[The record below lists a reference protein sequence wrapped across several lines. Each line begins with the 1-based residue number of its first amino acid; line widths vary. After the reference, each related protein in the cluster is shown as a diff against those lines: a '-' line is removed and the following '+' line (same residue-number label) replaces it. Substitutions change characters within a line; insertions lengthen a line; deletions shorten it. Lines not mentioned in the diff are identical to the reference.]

1 MLTFL
6 ANPNSVHVRRWLDLL
21 QHARVPVAGF
31 TVHGGGTGAYGSWRT
46 VWASGGALRYLVSG
60 VALRGKLNG
69 RLVHAHSASGY
80 GSMALLAGQP
90 YVLTVYGSD
99 IYGAA
104 ERGALYEGV
113 LKRVLTRAVI
123 ATCTS
128 PAMRD
133 HLLDRYGLDPA
144 RVWMFS
150 LGCSTRDYYFSAEE
164 RRAARAELGLEGV
177 LIASTRRM
185 RPMYRIDLIV
195 RAFARL
201 CAAETGIRLLLFEGD
216 CDPGYARSI
225 AELVMREGMTER
237 VHIVR
242 GMRPAPEVR
251 KFLLASD
258 VVISI
263 PTSDQLSASILE
275 ALACGAIV
283 GLTDISAYRELFQHG
298 LATRIST
305 EGVAELAR
313 DLGELCRLS
322 RTYDRGP
329 AQRWIAERESDRV
342 VRKEVDRL
350 YGAARGVPAGGEWP
364 DRRG

>member
-1 MLTFL
+1 MTFL

-21 QHARVPVAGF
+21 EHARVPVTGF
-31 TVHGGGTGAYGSWRT
+31 TVHGGGQGAYGSWRT

-60 VALRGKLNG
+60 VSLRGKLQG
-69 RLVHAHSASGY
+69 RLVHAHNASGY

-90 YVLTVYGSD
+90 YVLTAYGSE
-99 IYGAA
+99 IYRAA
-104 ERGALYEGV
+104 ERGPLYE
-113 LKRVLTRAVI
+113 RVLGRVLRRAAIV
-123 ATCTS
+123 TCTS

-164 RRAARAELGLEGV
+164 RRAARAELGLERALTV
-177 LIASTRRM
+177 ASTRRM

-201 CAAETGIRLLLFEGD
+201 CAAEDGIRLLLFEGD
-216 CDPGYARSI
+216 CDPAYARSI
-225 AELVMREGMTER
+225 AELVAQEGITEH

-242 GMRPAPEVR
+242 GMRSAPEVR
-251 KFLLASD
+251 KYLLASD

-275 ALACGAIV
+275 ALACGAMV
-283 GLTDISAYRELFQHG
+283 GLSDLPVYRELFQRG
-298 LATRIST
+298 LATRTST
-305 EGVAELAR
+305 EGVGELAR
-313 DLGELCRLS
+313 GLRELCRLS

-329 AQRWIAERESDRV
+329 AQRWIAEGESDPV
-342 VRKEVDRL
+342 VVQEIQRL
-350 YGAARGVPAGGEWP
+350 YDAAIALTGAGEWP
-364 DRRG
+364 GRRE

>member
-1 MLTFL
+1 MVTFL

-21 QHARVPVAGF
+21 EHARVPVTGF
-31 TVHGGGTGAYGSWRT
+31 TVHGGGRGAYGSWRT
-46 VWASGGALRYLVSG
+46 IWASGGALRYLVSG
-60 VALRGKLNG
+60 VSLRGKLQG
-69 RLVHAHSASGY
+69 RLVHAHNASGY

-90 YVLTVYGSD
+90 YVLTAYGSE
-99 IYGAA
+99 IYRAA
-104 ERGALYEGV
+104 ERGPLYE
-113 LKRVLTRAVI
+113 RVLGRVLRRAAIV
-123 ATCTS
+123 TCTS

-164 RRAARAELGLEGV
+164 RRAARAELGLESALTV
-177 LIASTRRM
+177 ASTRRM

-201 CAAETGIRLLLFEGD
+201 CAAEDG
-216 CDPGYARSI
+216 I
-225 AELVMREGMTER
+225 AELVAQEGITEH

-242 GMRPAPEVR
+242 GMRSAPEVR
-251 KFLLASD
+251 KYLLASD

-275 ALACGAIV
+275 ALACGAMV
-283 GLTDISAYRELFQHG
+283 GLSDLPVYRELFQRG
-298 LATRIST
+298 LAARIST
-305 EGVAELAR
+305 EGVGEFAR
-313 DLGELCRLS
+313 GLRELCRLS

-329 AQRWIAERESDRV
+329 AQRWIAEGESDPV
-342 VRKEVDRL
+342 VVQEIQRL
-350 YGAARGVPAGGEWP
+350 YDAAIALTGAGEWP
-364 DRRG
+364 GRRE